1 MFVHN
6 ANDNYELANTYI
18 SFDPLKVE
26 VALSALCR

>member
-26 VALSALCR
+26 VAFECFV